1 MSRRERRTF
10 WACFSGWAL
19 DAMDVQMYAVVMPTL
34 ISVWALSR
42 SDAGLLATSALVT
55 SSAGGWLA
63 GMLADRIGRVK
74 VLQLTILWF
83 SVFTFLSGFT
93 NSFGQLLV
101 IRSLQGLGFGGEWA
115 AGAVLMAEVIDPRI
129 HGRAVGSVQSG
140 WAVGY
145 GAAALLFTAVFSL
158 APAAQAWRY
167 LFFLGILPAVAV
179 WFIRRHVE
187 EPEMFT
193 ASRERRPAGGRSSQL
208 LDIFR
213 PPLRRSTIVASSI
226 AAGTLGANYTI
237 LTWLPTYLSTV
248 RNLGVLSTGLYLA
261 VNISGSFCGYVVSAH
276 LSDWLGRRRTF
287 VLCATCAA
295 VTLSIYTL
303 VPLGDLSTLLLGFP
317 LGFFQ
322 SGIVAGTGATFAE
335 LFPTY
340 IRASGQG
347 FSYNSGR
354 AIGSMLPFLV
364 GSLSATLPLGYAIS
378 VCAVTSYMLVLVAVG
393 FLPETRGKV
402 LGATV
407 PSEAQIASGTSR

>member
-1 MSRRERRTF
+1 
-10 WACFSGWAL
+10 
-19 DAMDVQMYAVVMPTL
+19 
-34 ISVWALSR
+34 
-42 SDAGLLATSALVT
+42 
-55 SSAGGWLA
+55 
-63 GMLADRIGRVK
+63 
-74 VLQLTILWF
+74 
-83 SVFTFLSGFT
+83 
-93 NSFGQLLV
+93 
-101 IRSLQGLGFGGEWA
+101 
-115 AGAVLMAEVIDPRI
+115 
-129 HGRAVGSVQSG
+129 
-140 WAVGY
+140 
-145 GAAALLFTAVFSL
+145 
-158 APAAQAWRY
+158 
-167 LFFLGILPAVAV
+167 
-179 WFIRRHVE
+179 
-187 EPEMFT
+187 
-193 ASRERRPAGGRSSQL
+193 
-208 LDIFR
+208 
-213 PPLRRSTIVASSI
+213 
-226 AAGTLGANYTI
+226 
-237 LTWLPTYLSTV
+237 LSTV